1 MAGHSHWAGIKH
13 KKNRQDKER
22 AKIFSKL
29 SREITVA
36 AKLGAK
42 DPSSNPRLRA
52 AIQSARESNMPK
64 DNINRAIK
72 KSNMSLNK
80 NYQNLRYEGFGPH
93 NVALIIETLT
103 DNKNRTASNIR
114 KILQKN
120 GGRLGESGSTSHFF
134 FSCGVLQI
142 EKNKISDEKILEISI
157 NSGAK
162 DCISNPKYHEI
173 LTERDD
179 FYKVKNELEDIVE
192 KFIYFGI
199 EWRPKTYLN
208 ISKDQS
214 NSIYK
219 MLENLDEDEDVQNIY
234 LNCNILL
241 N

>member
-1 MAGHSHWAGIKH
+1 M
-13 KKNRQDKER
+13 R
-22 AKIFSKL
+22 A
-29 SREITVA
+29 
-36 AKLGAK
+36 
-42 DPSSNPRLRA
+42 D
-52 AIQSARESNMPK
+52 Q
-64 DNINRAIK
+64 
-72 KSNMSLNK
+72 
-80 NYQNLRYEGFGPH
+80 H
-93 NVALIIETLT
+93 LT
-103 DNKNRTASNIR
+103 
-114 KILQKN
+114 
-120 GGRLGESGSTSHFF
+120 FF